1 MSAQPALAAVP
12 NKLCAPDAVAPQI
25 VVPNLTIAAAVLEL
39 IRLQQ
44 NTRDPADLEKFLKR
58 LVADTH
64 LLLSASGSAIGLHD
78 GQIYRWRAR
87 CGEPAPGIGAHI
99 YSGSGI
105 SGQCLLSGEVQSC
118 QDAWTDA
125 RVDAELCQRLG
136 LRSIVVAPIKSARR
150 IDGILEAWSGQPSAF
165 DSRSLDILQELADL
179 TSFAREKTVRLSM
192 SLVVDLPS
200 ASSNEPSPL
209 VTVVRVRK
217 LMPSAQ
223 TALRRLKKFVELVAG
238 KLGRPTAG
246 TAPLSIPV
254 RARGLVFA
262 GFLTIAPLAAWYC
275 WSGGARTV
283 HAPTA
288 FVPSQMPSLPAMSVA
303 DIQGDPLFHP
313 QSSTPALRVAH
324 HTQEETSGSPSLIEP
339 TRPKALMVVPAKHQ
353 SAPTVIDDVPPPIV
367 APAAAATSVLS
378 KSTVQLGDLL
388 FSSTPATPAYPMS
401 SGVTGGT
408 LRTGAPPVYPGIAKA
423 AGIEGTVVLQ
433 AVIDEQG
440 HVQDLKVK
448 EGPLA
453 LTQAAVEAVRQW
465 QFEPYI
471 LDDHPVKMGKE
482 IQVRFKLQ

>member
-1 MSAQPALAAVP
+1 MSAEPALAVP

-64 LLLSASGSAIGLHD
+64 LLLNASGSAIGLHD

-87 CGEPAPGIGAHI
+87 CGQPAPGIGGHI
-99 YSGSGI
+99 YTGSGI

-118 QDAWTDA
+118 QDTWNDA
-125 RVDAELCQRLG
+125 RVDAEVCQRLG
-136 LRSIVVAPIKSARR
+136 LRSIVVAPIKRARR
-150 IDGILEAWSGQPSAF
+150 IDGILEAWSGQPAAF
-165 DSRSLDILQELADL
+165 DGRSVDVLQELADL
-179 TSFAREKTVRLSM
+179 TSFAREKTLRLST
-192 SLVVDLPS
+192 SLVVDLPN
-200 ASSNEPSPL
+200 ASRNEPSPL
-209 VTVVRVRK
+209 ATVVRVRK
-217 LMPSAQ
+217 LMPSAS
-223 TALRRLKKFVELVAG
+223 TDLPGVKELVELVAG
-238 KLGRPTAG
+238 RLGRPMARP
-246 TAPLSIPV
+246 APWLIPV

-262 GFLTIAPLAAWYC
+262 GSLTVAALAAWYC
-275 WSGGARTV
+275 LRGGAKTV

-288 FVPSQMPSLPAMSVA
+288 VVPSQMQSLPAMRVA
-303 DIQGDPLFHP
+303 DIQSDALFP
-313 QSSTPALRVAH
+313 PRPSTPALRVAH
-324 HTQEETSGSPSLIEP
+324 HTQQETSGARSPIEP
-339 TRPKALMVVPAKHQ
+339 TRPRALMVVPAKQ
-353 SAPTVIDDVPPPIV
+353 RSAPTVIDDVPPPLI
-367 APAAAATSVLS
+367 APAAGATSVFS
-378 KSTVQLGDLL
+378 KSAVPLGDLL
-388 FSSTPATPAYPMS
+388 FSSTPATPAYPLS

-408 LRTGAPPVYPGIAKA
+408 LRTGAPPVYPDIAKS

-465 QFEPYI
+465 RFEPYV
-471 LDDHPVKMGKE
+471 LDNHPVKMGKE